1 MKMVRMT
8 KHRGEKNNFVA
19 LICAR
24 GGSKGLK
31 NKNIKI
37 FDGKPLIAWTI
48 LLAKKVKEIDRVIVS
63 TESKKIASI
72 ARKYGAETPFLRPK
86 KLAKDYSP
94 EWHSWRHAINFLQK
108 QNEIPTGVIILH
120 ATSPLR
126 GAKDVEKCIGLFKK
140 YKKTV
145 ISISD
150 AYRNPFYNMVQKEK
164 KFFKLVNFKKKI
176 RSRQLA
182 PKVYDM
188 TTVAWMLKP
197 ETILKDN
204 FLFDDKVV
212 GFLVPKNRAV
222 DIDDKYDFEY
232 ALLLKKKKFIH

>member
-1 MKMVRMT
+1 MS
-8 KHRGEKNNFVA
+8 EKA
-19 LICAR
+19 LAIIPAR
-24 GGSKGLK
+24 GGSKGLPG
-31 NKNIKI
+31 KNIKMLG
-37 FDGKPLIAWTI
+37 GKPLIAWTI
-48 LLAKKVKEIDRVIVS
+48 LLAKKIKEIDRVIVS

-86 KLAKDYSP
+86 NLALDYSP
-94 EWHSWRHAINFLQK
+94 EWKSWKHAVNFLIK
-108 QNEIPTGVIILH
+108 NNETPTGIMILH

-126 GAKDVEKCIGLFKK
+126 GVKDIEKCIRLFKK

-150 AYRNPFYNMVQKEK
+150 AYRNPFYNMVKKDK
-164 KFFKLVNFKKKI
+164 KFFELVNFKKKI

-197 ETILKDN
+197 ETILKNN

-212 GFLVPKNRAV
+212 GYLVPKNRAV

-232 ALLLKKKKFIH
+232 ALLLKKNLSADNKK